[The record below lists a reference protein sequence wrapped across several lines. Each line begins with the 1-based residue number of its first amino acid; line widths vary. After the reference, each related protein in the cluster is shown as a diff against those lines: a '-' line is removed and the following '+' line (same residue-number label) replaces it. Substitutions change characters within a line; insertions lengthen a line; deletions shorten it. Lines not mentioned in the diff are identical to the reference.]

1 MDRDF
6 TARSNHDMGG
16 MMAGA
21 INKDNHNYVLW
32 EKRVDAMMMLLSND
46 LGILTV
52 DQLRKG
58 IESLPPDAYDKM
70 TYYERWMASIAN
82 ALLES
87 GVLTT
92 EELGV
97 KINWYELVST
107 GEESKIRKSIS
118 YPNLQSEYVIFEY
131 KTRFSEEHFNKD
143 GYIEIQKDKKT
154 YFKWMTHNKI

>member
-16 MMAGA
+16 MMAGT

-82 ALLES
+82 SLLES

-97 KINWYELVST
+97 KMKEIEL
-107 GEESKIRKSIS
+107 KSA
-118 YPNLQSEYVIFEY
+118 
-131 KTRFSEEHFNKD
+131 KSEENSR
-143 GYIEIQKDKKT
+143 
-154 YFKWMTHNKI
+154 

>member
-1 MDRDF
+1 LFLDNYPIGYMYYWSFGMDRDF
-6 TARSNHDMGG
+6 TVRSNHDMGG
-16 MMAGA
+16 MMAGT

-58 IESLPPDAYDKM
+58 IESLPPEAYDKM

-82 ALLES
+82 SLLES

-97 KINWYELVST
+97 KMKEIEL
-107 GEESKIRKSIS
+107 KS
-118 YPNLQSEYVIFEY
+118 NKSE
-131 KTRFSEEHFNKD
+131 KNS
-143 GYIEIQKDKKT
+143 
-154 YFKWMTHNKI
+154 

>member
-1 MDRDF
+1 MTYFSYIYYWSFGMDRDF

-97 KINWYELVST
+97 KMKEIEL
-107 GEESKIRKSIS
+107 KSA
-118 YPNLQSEYVIFEY
+118 N
-131 KTRFSEEHFNKD
+131 SEENSR
-143 GYIEIQKDKKT
+143 
-154 YFKWMTHNKI
+154 